1 MTALADRRFRRLL
14 IGNSISSF
22 GDSALYLT
30 LGVWVKDLTGS
41 NAAAG
46 AIFLAQGLPY
56 LAAPFAGQLV
66 DRMNRRRLL
75 IIANALTGT
84 AVLALLVVHSASE
97 LWVMY
102 LVSFG
107 YGLAG
112 TIITPAG
119 AGLLKDLLP
128 DHDLAGANAA
138 NVTIRQGL
146 RLVSPLIGTALY
158 AQFGGGCVAV
168 VDAISFL
175 AAIAAL
181 ACVRVQETAPA
192 QRGEQSVRAELLAG
206 ITHLRRTPLLSQIT
220 LTAAAAYLVI
230 GFYESATFAV
240 IAAIGRPAAF
250 FGVLMSV
257 QAAGSIAGGLGVGFV
272 IRRVGETR
280 TLGIALAA
288 WSLASIVYLIPHVAA
303 SCAALTLFG
312 VAIPLAWVSVDTATQ
327 RHTPQQLQGRVFAAS
342 NMASGL
348 AQTLSIAV
356 GATLV
361 DTLGYQP
368 LLLTVAAV
376 TALAAVP
383 VLTRPAQPPPDSPKT
398 EAKGGL
404 VVSDPLGEN

>member
-1 MTALADRRFRRLL
+1 MTALADPRFRRLL

-30 LGVWVKDLTGS
+30 LAVWAKDLTGS

-46 AIFLAQGLPY
+46 AIFLALGLPY
-56 LAAPFAGQLV
+56 LAGPFAGQLV
-66 DRMNRRRLL
+66 DRVNRRRLL
-75 IIANALTGT
+75 ITANAITGT
-84 AVLALLVVHSASE
+84 IVLALLVVHSANE

-112 TIITPAG
+112 MVITPAG

-128 DHDLAGANAA
+128 DGDLAGANAA
-138 NVTIRQGL
+138 NVTIQQGL
-146 RLVSPLIGTALY
+146 RLISPLVGTALY
-158 AQFGGGCVAV
+158 AQFGGGCVVVLDAV
-168 VDAISFL
+168 SFL

-181 ACVRVQETAPA
+181 ACVRVQETAPEP
-192 QRGEQSVRAELLAG
+192 RGEQSIRAELLAG
-206 ITHLRRTPLLSQIT
+206 VTHLRRTPLLSQII
-220 LTAAAAYLVI
+220 LTATAAYLVI
-230 GFYESATFAV
+230 GFYESVTFAV

-257 QAAGSIAGGLGVGFV
+257 QAVGSIAGGLAVGLV

-280 TLGIALAA
+280 TLGIALVA

-303 SCAALTLFG
+303 SCAALALFG
-312 VAIPLAWVSVDTATQ
+312 VAIPLVWVSVDTATQ
-327 RHTPQQLQGRVFAAS
+327 RHTPPQLQGRVGAAS
-342 NMASGL
+342 NMATGL
-348 AQTLSIAV
+348 AQTLSIAI

-368 LLLTVAAV
+368 LLIAVAAV
-376 TALAAVP
+376 TSLAAIP
-383 VLTRPAQPPPDSPKT
+383 VLTRPAQPPVHLSKPGSTD
-398 EAKGGL
+398 GL
-404 VVSDPLGEN
+404 VPPGLPIS